1 MMGTDL
7 DGARRRLYR
16 STRDRVAAG
25 VGAGLADYLGVDPTA
40 IRLLLVVATMVT
52 GPVVPLLYLAAWWV
66 MPREDE
72 LRPIV

>member
-7 DGARRRLYR
+7 NGAPRRLYR

-25 VGAGLADYLGVDPTA
+25 VAAGLADYLGVDPTA
-40 IRLLLVVATMVT
+40 IRLLLVVGTMVT